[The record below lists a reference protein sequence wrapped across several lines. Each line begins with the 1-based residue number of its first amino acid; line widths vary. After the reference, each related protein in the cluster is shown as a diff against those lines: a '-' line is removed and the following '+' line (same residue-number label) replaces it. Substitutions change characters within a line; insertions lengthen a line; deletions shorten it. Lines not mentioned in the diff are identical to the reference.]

1 MWGFITDRITKDEF
15 KDRFPDAKET
25 NWELLGTGDQA
36 KGWVDGDYIT
46 IAEYFCV
53 EVTKVKTATRT
64 ITQKKVMWSKLSPL
78 EKLEER
84 EWAGKFIPIVRVV
97 GNEYEVDGKL
107 VISGLVRNSKDAC
120 RMFNYWTSQEAEILA
135 LAPKA
140 PFIGGKGQFE
150 GFEGKWGSANTVNY
164 PYLEYNPVTEDGVPL
179 PPPQRTA
186 PPLPPAGFM
195 NAKLAAADDIQST
208 VGQYNPSL
216 GAESKEKSGKAI
228 VARQRQADVGTF
240 HYVDNLGRA
249 VRQVGRIVVDLI
261 PKIYDTQR
269 VARII
274 GEDGTP
280 DHVTL
285 DPDQQ
290 QAVMEIPGEDGG
302 IEKIYNPTIGRYDV
316 RVTTG
321 PSYTTKR
328 QEAAEFMAQVLQGN
342 KELMAVMGD
351 LYFRMLDV
359 PGAEEIAERLKK
371 TLPPN
376 LAQDD
381 DEQEQEPM
389 VQTPQGPIPASQAG
403 QLIVGLME
411 QNQQAQQSMQT
422 VQQEAQKVHDEA
434 TAVDAA
440 KQELI
445 GIQKEIQA
453 AERELALKK
462 ALPRSRS
469 RCRSLRRRT
478 ASVSRVRRLPKP
490 SKPTR
495 TTARSAADGRH
506 GRSLDC
512 FGSSDGP
519 AKRVTC
525 FRSEDVRPAQRDRVG
540 DGRGRNACSSNQPSG
555 AELNNPTAVTATK
568 GSLMCVSSPS
578 SPATSSPQPVLGCWL
593 PSAICFQNCIAK
605 SLQEMNAGTAGPEL
619 CPASLNCRP

>member
-1 MWGFITDRITKDEF
+1 
-15 KDRFPDAKET
+15 
-25 NWELLGTGDQA
+25 
-36 KGWVDGDYIT
+36 
-46 IAEYFCV
+46 
-53 EVTKVKTATRT
+53 
-64 ITQKKVMWSKLSPL
+64 
-78 EKLEER
+78 
-84 EWAGKFIPIVRVV
+84 
-97 GNEYEVDGKL
+97 
-107 VISGLVRNSKDAC
+107 
-120 RMFNYWTSQEAEILA
+120 
-135 LAPKA
+135 
-140 PFIGGKGQFE
+140 
-150 GFEGKWGSANTVNY
+150 
-164 PYLEYNPVTEDGVPL
+164 
-179 PPPQRTA
+179 
-186 PPLPPAGFM
+186 M

-261 PKIYDTQR
+261 PKIYDTKR

-440 KQELI
+440 KQELQ

-453 AERELALKK
+453 AERELALKEDLATERIK
-462 ALPRSRS
+462 VQEFQAQNNVREQGEAFTQAQQAQQEQQPEAQPMDGMAEALTA
-469 RCRSLRRRT
+469 LAQAMVQQNELL
-478 ASVSRVRRLPKP
+478 ASVVKMSSQPRETELVMGEDGMPARAISR
-490 SKPTR
+490 
-495 TTARSAADGRH
+495 
-506 GRSLDC
+506 
-512 FGSSDGP
+512 
-519 AKRVTC
+519 
-525 FRSEDVRPAQRDRVG
+525 
-540 DGRGRNACSSNQPSG
+540 
-555 AELNNPTAVTATK
+555 
-568 GSLMCVSSPS
+568 
-578 SPATSSPQPVLGCWL
+578 PVL
-593 PSAICFQNCIAK
+593 N
-605 SLQEMNAGTAGPEL
+605 
-619 CPASLNCRP
+619 